1 MIEVRLGDA
10 CGRKLKAE
18 LARAGSNEIGG
29 VLAAENLGGG
39 AFEIVDLSVQRSGGG
54 FASFV
59 RKFGQHD
66 RFMRRF
72 FDRTGH
78 RYERFNYFGEWH
90 SHPSFLALPSGVDGR
105 QMQLLLREPEQ
116 KANFLVLLVVK
127 GGKSGIEASAHAFA
141 RGMPP
146 MRVPLSGDALAR
158 ERSQAGR
165 RRAAVQERVALA
177 RQSIKLVR

>member
-1 MIEVRLGDA
+1 MIDVRLSDA

-29 VLAAENLGGG
+29 VLAAENLGSGV
-39 AFEIVDLSVQRSGGG
+39 FEIIDLSVQRSGGG

-78 RYERFNYFGEWH
+78 RYEQFNYFGEWH
-90 SHPSFLALPSGVDGR
+90 SHPSFPALPSTVDGR
-105 QMQLLLREPEQ
+105 QMQLLLCEPDQ
-116 KANFLVLLVVK
+116 KATFLVLLVVK
-127 GGKSGIEASAHAFA
+127 AGKCGIEASAHAFA
-141 RGMPP
+141 KGMRP
-146 MRVPLSGDALAR
+146 MRVPLTGDALAR
-158 ERSQAGR
+158 ERGQAGG
-165 RRAAVQERVALA
+165 RRAAVKERLALA
-177 RQSIKLVR
+177 QESIKLVR

>member
-90 SHPSFLALPSGVDGR
+90 SHPSFPALPSVVDGK
-105 QMQLLLREPEQ
+105 QMQLLLREPDQ
-116 KANFLVLLVVK
+116 KVNFLVLLVVK
-127 GGKSGIEASAHAFA
+127 AEKCGIEASAHAFA
-141 RGMPP
+141 RGMRP
-146 MRVPLSGDALAR
+146 MRVPLSGDVLARERGKAGGRRAVVQERLALAR
-158 ERSQAGR
+158 E
-165 RRAAVQERVALA
+165 
-177 RQSIKLVR
+177 SIKLVR

>member
-1 MIEVRLGDA
+1 MIEVRLSDA

-78 RYERFNYFGEWH
+78 HYERFNYFGEWH
-90 SHPSFLALPSGVDGR
+90 SHPSFPALPSIVDGR
-105 QMQLLLREPEQ
+105 QMQLLLREPDQ

-127 GGKSGIEASAHAFA
+127 TEKGGIEASAHAFA
-141 RGMPP
+141 KGVRP
-146 MRVPLSGDALAR
+146 MRVPLIGGALVRDRGQAAGRRAAGQDRLALAR
-158 ERSQAGR
+158 ES
-165 RRAAVQERVALA
+165 V
-177 RQSIKLVR
+177 KLVR

>member
-18 LARAGSNEIGG
+18 LMRAGSNEIGG

-39 AFEIVDLSVQRSGGG
+39 VFEIVDISVQRTGGG

-72 FDRTGH
+72 FGRTGH
-78 RYERFNYFGEWH
+78 CYERFNYLGEWH
-90 SHPSFLALPSGVDGR
+90 SHPSFPALPSTVDGR
-105 QMQLLLREPEQ
+105 QMQLLLREPDQ

-127 GGKSGIEASAHAFA
+127 AGKNGIEASAHAFA
-141 RGMPP
+141 KGIPP
-146 MRVPLSGDALAR
+146 MRVPLSGSMLAR
-158 ERSQAGR
+158 ERDQAGGAR
-165 RRAAVQERVALA
+165 TVMQERVALA
-177 RQSIKLVR
+177 RESVKLVR